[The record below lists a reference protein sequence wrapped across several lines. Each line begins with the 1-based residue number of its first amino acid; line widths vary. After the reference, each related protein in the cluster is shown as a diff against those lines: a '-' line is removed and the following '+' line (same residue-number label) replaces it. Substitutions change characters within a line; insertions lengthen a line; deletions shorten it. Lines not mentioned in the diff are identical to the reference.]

1 MTIAAL
7 IRRGAV
13 QPMRP
18 WPRYLLAPE
27 AWRAVAQA
35 PVGGP
40 GPAFL
45 GLWADAGHAHALF
58 MADAP
63 LLASVRI
70 EAGMFDAL
78 SPTRRT
84 AAPFERM
91 VHDLWGHLAGNG
103 VDPRPLL
110 DQGLWP
116 VLRPLSARPVPNA
129 APAEPPEFLGATG
142 PDLHQIPSGPIGGV
156 MEAVHLRLT
165 AAGETVVRLETG
177 LGYAHRGIL
186 ALMRGKPL
194 HAAAALASRIAA
206 GSTVAHAIAFARAA
220 EAAAEVEPPPRGQAL
235 RWVMAEF
242 ERIASHLSDLGA
254 AAQGLMTAR
263 CGDLQECVRRTSHA
277 AFGHR
282 LLMDRV
288 VPGGV
293 AADLTP
299 AGLAALSDTL
309 DRIAAATPALQ
320 RGLYLLNGQT
330 VGIGCCHPAERRV
343 ARQMAGAASCSRP
356 RAAMTEASLRE
367 PRTNDVDARLRLR
380 LEEIRGSTGLLRE
393 LLAGLPPGPVSVSVP
408 DASGEGLGVADGPRG
423 DVWHWLR
430 LDGGL
435 VEANFARD
443 PGWIQLPSIEAA
455 CRNARLSDIP
465 LIIRS
470 INPAI
475 VGLEL

>member
-1 MTIAAL
+1 MTLARL
-7 IRRGAV
+7 IRTGAA

-18 WPRYLLAPE
+18 WPRYLLTPE
-27 AWRAVAQA
+27 AWRAMAQA
-35 PVGGP
+35 DAGGSD
-40 GPAFL
+40 PAFL
-45 GLWADAGHAHALF
+45 GLWADADHAHALF
-58 MADAP
+58 MAESP

-78 SPTRRT
+78 SPARPA

-91 VHDLWGHLAGNG
+91 VHDLWGHLPGNG

-110 DQGLWP
+110 DQGRWP

-129 APAEPPEFLGATG
+129 APAEPAEFMGATG
-142 PDLHQIPSGPIGGV
+142 RDLHQIPSGPVGGV

-165 AAGETVVRLETG
+165 AAGETVVRLEAG

-194 HAAAALASRIAA
+194 QGAASLASRIAA
-206 GSTVAHAIAFARAA
+206 DSTVAHAIAFARAA

-242 ERIASHLSDLGA
+242 ERIACHLSDLGA
-254 AAQGLMTAR
+254 AAQGLMAAH
-263 CGDLQECVRRTSHA
+263 CGDLQESVRRASHA

-282 LLMDRV
+282 LMMDCV

-299 AGLAALSDTL
+299 TSIAALSAVF
-309 DRIAAATPALQ
+309 DRIAAMTPALQ
-320 RGLYLLNGQT
+320 RGLYLMKGQT
-330 VGIGCCHPAERRV
+330 VGVGCGGPAERRI
-343 ARQMAGAASCSRP
+343 ARQMPDTASYSRP
-356 RAAMTEASLRE
+356 SAAIADAV
-367 PRTNDVDARLRLR
+367 PRGPSANDVDSRLRLR
-380 LEEIRGSTGLLRE
+380 LGEIHSSTGLLRK
-393 LLAGLPPGPVSVSVP
+393 LLARLPPGAVNVAVP

-430 LDGGL
+430 LDGGA
-435 VEANFARD
+435 VEANFVRD
-443 PGWIQLPSIEAA
+443 PSWLQLPLIEAA
-455 CRNARLSDIP
+455 CRSARLSDIP
-465 LIIRS
+465 LILGS

-475 VGLEL
+475 ASLEL